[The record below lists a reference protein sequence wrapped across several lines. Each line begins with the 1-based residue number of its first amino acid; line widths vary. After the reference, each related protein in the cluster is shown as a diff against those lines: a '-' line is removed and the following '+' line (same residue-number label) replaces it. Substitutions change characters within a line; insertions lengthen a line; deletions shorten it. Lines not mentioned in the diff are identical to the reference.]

1 MAGYEVFPDQRLVT
15 TLSIALGLVD
25 DFTGREPQGRIVL
38 SLNGRT
44 TDAVRNRSG
53 YYLFL
58 NLPSANPDG
67 SVAGYDLGVNSEFY
81 SPSLLE
87 DLRPADLPLLAP
99 VVSMTMV
106 PNPSYP
112 FPPGAT
118 LLRGTVQDLSG
129 NPIPEATVEIRNST
143 VQGAT
148 TAKGEFA
155 LYFKRVT
162 ADDVVITAGKRLL
175 VVNGTTNLRV
185 RFQHPLY
192 RSSTVVMSME
202 EGRTNLMV
210 AGPVRLRPK
219 P

>member
-1 MAGYEVFPDQRLVT
+1 MAGYEVFPDQRLET
-15 TLSIALGLVD
+15 TLSIALSLVD
-25 DFTGREPQGRIVL
+25 DFTGREPLGRVVL
-38 SLNGRT
+38 TLNGRI

-67 SVAGYDLGVNSEFY
+67 SVAGYDLGVNAEFY
-81 SPSLLE
+81 SPSLR
-87 DLRPADLPLLAP
+87 DDVRPVDLPRLAP
-99 VVSMTMV
+99 VVNMTMF

-112 FPPGAT
+112 FPSGAT

-129 NPIPEATVEIRNST
+129 NPIPGATVEIRNST
-143 VQGAT
+143 VQGTT

-185 RFQHPLY
+185 RVQHPLY
-192 RSSTVVMSME
+192 RSSNVVMTVE
-202 EGRTNLMV
+202 EGRINLM
-210 AGPVRLRPK
+210 ADGPVRLRLK